1 MPAESSI
8 ASLGSAVAASR
19 LFEGVAPEVIEAAAR
34 TVRGI
39 FFPAGE
45 VIFRADEAGDC
56 LYLVLAGS
64 VRISI
69 TGREGREETL
79 ASLGVGEFF
88 GEMALIDL
96 APRAAT
102 ATAQEACLLGALD
115 AAALHRAVAAA
126 PGLAMNLIRAVTA
139 RLRHSNAHFQEE
151 ILRAERLSLIGR
163 MASSIIHDFKNPM
176 ATILMACQL
185 IERKAPED
193 GVARLTAS
201 VDKAVRQMIGMTQ
214 ELLEFSR
221 GAPELHPKPAPV
233 DSLLQ
238 ELDEQILARLPE
250 RGVQVE
256 REVRYH
262 GPVTVDAPRFLRC
275 LVNLVRN
282 AQEAMP
288 RGGILRLGVWPA
300 AGGWL
305 AWEVADNGEGM
316 PPEVLARVFEPFVTH
331 GKSGGTGLGT
341 TIARGIAE
349 AHGGSLSIQ
358 SEPGRGTV
366 CLVLLPLGEAE

>member
-1 MPAESSI
+1 MRPATACIS
-8 ASLGSAVAASR
+8 
-19 LFEGVAPEVIEAAAR
+19 
-34 TVRGI
+34 
-39 FFPAGE
+39 
-45 VIFRADEAGDC
+45 C
-56 LYLVLAGS
+56 LPGL

-96 APRAAT
+96 APRAAN

-115 AAALHRAVAAA
+115 ADALHRAVAAA

-139 RLRHSNAHFQEE
+139 RLRHSNSHFLEE
-151 ILRAERLSLIGR
+151 VLRAERLSLIGR

-193 GVARLTAS
+193 GVGRLTAS

-221 GAPELHPKPAPV
+221 GAPELHPKPTPV
-233 DSLLQ
+233 DALLQ
-238 ELDEQILARLPE
+238 DLDEQILARLPE

-288 RGGILRLGVWPA
+288 RGGTLRLGVWPA
-300 AGGWL
+300 TGGWL

-316 PPEVLARVFEPFVTH
+316 PPDVLARIFEPFVTH
-331 GKSGGTGLGT
+331 GKAGGTGLGT
-341 TIARGIAE
+341 TIAKGIAE

-358 SEPGRGTV
+358 SEQGRGTS
-366 CLVLLPLGEAE
+366 CLVRVPLLMGE